1 MKVLVLYL
9 NNIYQERKGKTMEE
23 KQLIETMDEQ
33 GNIIKFELYD
43 IAEVDEQEYALLLP
57 AEPQEEGEEEE
68 LVLMKLTQDGEDYI
82 FESIDNDEEFNKV
95 AEYVEN
101 MDDVEEEE

>member
-1 MKVLVLYL
+1 
-9 NNIYQERKGKTMEE
+9 MEE

-43 IAEVDEQEYALLLP
+43 IVEVDEQEYALLLP
-57 AEPQEEGEEEE
+57 AEREEDDEE
-68 LVLMKLTQDGEDYI
+68 LVLMRLSKDGEDYI

-95 AEYVEN
+95 AEYVES
-101 MDDVEEEE
+101 MDEEE